1 MFRQHG
7 PSFAQDTSAST
18 TSALI
23 TPASIT
29 SLPRENAMSTFSE
42 PRRRMRELLAG
53 ERCISPGSV
62 FDALSAR
69 MAEDLGFEAVML
81 AGSVASLVVLGAPD
95 LILLTLSELAEQAHR
110 ICRATR
116 VPLLVDADHGFGN
129 ALNVMRTVEELE
141 HAGVSAL
148 SIEDTVLP
156 RAFGDKAARL
166 ISIEE
171 GVGKMRAA
179 IAGRRDPALAIA
191 GRTGAL
197 GSSGTED
204 AVARAKAYEA
214 AGVDAIFIVGAR
226 TRSQLEA
233 VSAAVRLPLIVGGGG
248 PELSDAGYLAS
259 QRVRVRIP
267 PHQPILAAVQA
278 AYATLSAMRAGTGA
292 AQMPGLAPEELMK
305 RAMREAE
312 FARWSKEFLGG

>member
-1 MFRQHG
+1 
-7 PSFAQDTSAST
+7 
-18 TSALI
+18 
-23 TPASIT
+23 
-29 SLPRENAMSTFSE
+29 MSTFSE

-53 ERCISPGSV
+53 ERCICPGSV

-171 GVGKMRAA
+171 GVGKMRA
-179 IAGRRDPALAIA
+179 AIA